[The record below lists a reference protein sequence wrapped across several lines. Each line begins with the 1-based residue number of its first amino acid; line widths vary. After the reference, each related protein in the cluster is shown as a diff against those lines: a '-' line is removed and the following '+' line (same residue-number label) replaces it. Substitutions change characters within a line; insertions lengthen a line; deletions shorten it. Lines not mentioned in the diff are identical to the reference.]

1 MLPPRPANIPSSV
14 WGRIGR
20 NLYQNESHPVGI
32 ISSKIHKHFN
42 QLHNGTVFQS
52 FPLPSSPIVTTAQA
66 FDNLLVPKSH
76 PLRSTS
82 DTYYVSES
90 TVLRPHATSH
100 QKQILES
107 LRSNRS
113 GGAIWT
119 CDVYRKDEVD
129 RIHFPVFH
137 QTDGV
142 RVFPSTVSTDEIVQ
156 DLQTSLEE
164 LLGSLFHE
172 AQIPL
177 EMRWDY
183 TATFPFTHPSM
194 ELEIRLPN
202 DPRWIEC
209 LGCGKIKTQ
218 IDNNGWAFGIG
229 IDRLAMLLF
238 NIEDIRLLWSEDA
251 RFLSQFSANRITQFK
266 PFSKYPPTFRDTAF
280 WLSCDNQSF
289 SEKDFVFN
297 CMQLAGPYGLE
308 SVSVLDEFAKADQI
322 SRCFRFTYRGIEK
335 TMTSDECN
343 DVHKIVN
350 QYISDTIGGVIR

>member
-1 MLPPRPANIPSSV
+1 MLPPRPSNIPSSV

-20 NLYQNESHPVGI
+20 NLYLNDSHPVGI
-32 ISSKIHKHFN
+32 ISNKIHQHFN
-42 QLHNGTVFQS
+42 QLHGGTIFKS
-52 FPLPSSPIVTTAQA
+52 FPLPPSPIVTSAQA

-76 PLRSTS
+76 PLRSPS

-90 TVLRPHATSH
+90 SVLRPHATSH
-100 QKQILES
+100 QKQVLDSLEKNS
-107 LRSNRS
+107 R

-142 RVFPSTVSTDEIVQ
+142 RLFPPSVSSDEIVN
-156 DLQTSLEE
+156 DLQTSLEG

-172 AQIPL
+172 AEIPL

-183 TATFPFTHPSM
+183 TATFPFTDPSM

-209 LGCGKIKTQ
+209 LGCGKIKSQ
-218 IDNNGWAFGIG
+218 INPNGWAFGIG

-238 NIEDIRLLWSEDA
+238 NIDDIRMLWSEDI
-251 RFLSQFSANRITQFK
+251 RFVSQFSPNKITQFK
-266 PFSKYPPTFRDTAF
+266 PFSKYPPTYRDTAF
-280 WLSCDNQSF
+280 WLSQTTQPF
-289 SEKDFVFN
+289 TETDFVFN

-308 SVSVLDEFAKADQI
+308 SVVAVDEFTRADRI

-335 TMTSDECN
+335 TMTAEECN

-350 QYISDTIGGVIR
+350 QYISESIGGVIR

>member
-1 MLPPRPANIPSSV
+1 M
-14 WGRIGR
+14 
-20 NLYQNESHPVGI
+20 GI
-32 ISSKIHKHFN
+32 VSSKIHEHFN
-42 QLHNGTVFQS
+42 KLHEGKVFHS
-52 FPLPSSPIVTTAQA
+52 YPLPPTPIVSTAQA

-76 PLRSTS
+76 PLRSHS

-100 QKQILES
+100 QREVLKS
-107 LRSNRS
+107 LRDGNTDKS
-113 GGAIWT
+113 GAIWT

-142 RVFPSTVSTDEIVQ
+142 RLFSPETSTDEIVH
-156 DLQTSLEE
+156 DLQHSLEQ
-164 LLGSLFHE
+164 LLGTLFHE

-183 TATFPFTHPSM
+183 TATFPFTDPSM
-194 ELEIRLPN
+194 ELEIRLPK

-209 LGCGKIKTQ
+209 LGCGRIKTE
-218 IDNNGWAFGIG
+218 IDPNGWAFGIG

-238 NIEDIRLLWSEDA
+238 NIDDIRLLWSEDV
-251 RFLSQFSANRITQFK
+251 RFLSQFSHNRISAFK
-266 PFSKYPPTFRDTAF
+266 PFSKYPPTSRDTAF
-280 WLSCDNQSF
+280 WLGKESEFDEQSF
-289 SEKDFVFN
+289 LFN

-308 SVSVLDEFAKADQI
+308 SVSIVDQFAKGDNI

-335 TMTSDECN
+335 TLTADECN
-343 DVHKIVN
+343 DIHKIVN
-350 QYISDTIGGVIR
+350 EYISDNIGGVIR